1 MEVSVEAEAEEAE
14 ATFNLLINF
23 TMETIPLNVV
33 GTNMRQ
39 LAARLLLASIFDPLA
54 EGVV

>member
-1 MEVSVEAEAEEAE
+1 MEAEAEEAE